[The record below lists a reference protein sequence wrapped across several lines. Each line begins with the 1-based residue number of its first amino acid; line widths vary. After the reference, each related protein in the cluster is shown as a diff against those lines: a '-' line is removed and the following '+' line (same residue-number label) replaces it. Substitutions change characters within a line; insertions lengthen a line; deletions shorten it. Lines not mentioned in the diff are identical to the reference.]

1 MPSKQAI
8 RRMRLARE
16 RMDQAN
22 SEHLAFTYR
31 LGRSYSSEERAE
43 NTRLL
48 RTLSLSIADYFEA
61 IEQAA
66 EQVDP
71 VQ

>member
-1 MPSKQAI
+1 
-8 RRMRLARE
+8 
-16 RMDQAN
+16 MDQAN